1 MIIGG
6 LYFISCRGKKIKTY
20 FSCHLMA
27 APAEKLQAL
36 ILAESMV
43 SILGEKWLIGPIKLP
58 NVEEPIP
65 ADR

>member
-1 MIIGG
+1 
-6 LYFISCRGKKIKTY
+6 
-20 FSCHLMA
+20 MA